1 MKSASR
7 KPQPKRKYFKSRGFS
22 RLFCFS
28 WEQRKFEDAFIE
40 RREKTVTENED
51 TLLSCAINGMFL
63 NSELFG
69 HFRGTTTIGYLKVKK
84 NDLIL
89 SAQNLHLG
97 NANVNLR
104 FEHGIISPA
113 YKVYDLNNCEPEF
126 VQAWVK
132 KEDTKNFFLAATT
145 EGASQCRKNIEWD
158 TLGKQ
163 TICMPAIKEQAT
175 IGSFFKCV
183 DNLITL
189 HQRERKN
196 RLFGGKNVKQYNF
209 SRLVLQLLRAMD
221 SRLQRRGSSQ
231 GDYG

>member
-1 MKSASR
+1 MV
-7 KPQPKRKYFKSRGFS
+7 
-22 RLFCFS
+22 CFYRNEKKT
-28 WEQRKFEDAFIE
+28 WEQRKFEEAFIE
-40 RREKTVTENED
+40 RREKTERENED
-51 TLLSCAINGMFL
+51 TLLSCAINGMYL

-69 HFRGTTTIGYLKVKK
+69 HFRGTTTIGYLRVKK

-113 YKVYDLNNCEPEF
+113 YKVYDLNNCDPEF

-132 KEDTKNFFLAATT
+132 EENTKNFFLAATT
-145 EGASQCRKNIEWD
+145 EGASQCRKNIEWE

-163 TICMPAIKEQAT
+163 AIPMPSIEEQRQ
-175 IGSFFKCV
+175 IGAFFKNL

-189 HQRERKN
+189 HQRNKKLELSYGNLWYNKHTR
-196 RLFGGKNVKQYNF
+196 FIAVKGNNNDYI
-209 SRLVLQLLRAMD
+209 
-221 SRLQRRGSSQ
+221 RRNKKQ
-231 GDYG
+231 TMEWCK